1 MGFAQIFEKDY
12 FDQGSLEKTHVFL
25 IDSKFF
31 YGKAENDVKKMHRL
45 KGVW

>member
-1 MGFAQIFEKDY
+1 MGFAQIFEKAY
-12 FDQGSLEKTHVFL
+12 FDPGFLEKSHVFF

-45 KGVW
+45 KGVG